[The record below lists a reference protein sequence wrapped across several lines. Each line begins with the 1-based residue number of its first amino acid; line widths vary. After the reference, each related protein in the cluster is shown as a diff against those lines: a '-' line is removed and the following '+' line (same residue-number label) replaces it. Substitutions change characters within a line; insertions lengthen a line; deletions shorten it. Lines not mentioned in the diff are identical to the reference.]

1 MTKKQSKPIV
11 SSLSTLAMTAEDA
24 DDVRFRRDQIVR
36 AKRQPNTSGAAAATP
51 ATKTPAA
58 APTTQA
64 KRKDRSRKNTKNSKN
79 SKNSKANK
87 GTSTSTA
94 TLPAVL
100 SCGVWLVQRVP
111 FPAVLALLRH
121 DGSPDLPKGHVKRGE
136 SDVAAALRELT
147 EETGIPARSVRLDE
161 TFAFESTYRTRSKR
175 TGLPVIK
182 TVRLFLGEVDGPAK
196 VTVSDHGDY
205 AWLRL
210 DDDDEALEQDLL
222 GNPTFLGA
230 LRAWRSHEALMNQP
244 LPRSASPRSAPPS
257 SRPATQERP

>member
-1 MTKKQSKPIV
+1 MTKKQSKPNV
-11 SSLSTLAMTAEDA
+11 SSLSTLAMKVD
-24 DDVRFRRDQIVR
+24 DVNDVNDVRFRRDQIVG
-36 AKRQPNTSGAAAATP
+36 AKHQPSTPGAAPTTP
-51 ATKTPAA
+51 ATTTPKTPAA
-58 APTTQA
+58 APTAQA
-64 KRKDRSRKNTKNSKN
+64 KRKDRSGKN
-79 SKNSKANK
+79 SKNSKANQ
-87 GTSTSTA
+87 GTSTATA

-161 TFAFESTYRTRSKR
+161 TFTFDSTYRTRSKR

-230 LRAWRSHEALMNQP
+230 LRAWRSHEALMNRP
-244 LPRSASPRSAPPS
+244 LPRSASPRSASPS

>member
-1 MTKKQSKPIV
+1 VTKKQSKPIV

>member
-1 MTKKQSKPIV
+1 
-11 SSLSTLAMTAEDA
+11 MTAEDA

>member
-257 SRPATQERP
+257 SRPATQELP